1 MGQVGAQIPVRMTP
15 MGRLL
20 PAAFEA
26 ASVRYRRYRA
36 TARCVP
42 ERVLLPPRADLAGR

>member
-1 MGQVGAQIPVRMTP
+1 

-26 ASVRYRRYRA
+26 VWVRYRRYLA
-36 TARCVP
+36 VGARKI
-42 ERVLLPPRADLAGR
+42 EGRLSPPSVAIGWPNPKTFA